1 MGQVVLIMTASI
13 DGYVVRPDGMAV
25 GAMPEPPQLKRWKL
39 DRISRAGMHIMGR
52 VTYEE
57 MRTFWPMSKDPYA
70 APINDIPKVVFS
82 KTLKEADWP
91 ESTIA
96 SGVLAKEIT
105 ALRNKRGGEIIA
117 WGGARFAQALARQ
130 PHQRVR
136 ADYQPGCL
144 RRRQAS
150 VLRSTPSAGTQ
161 VAGHHQ
167 LRKQPR
173 AAALSAQR
181 WSRRLCPAN

>member
-25 GAMPEPPQLKRWKL
+25 GAMPEPPELKRWKL

-70 APINDIPKVVFS
+70 APMNDIPKVVFS

-96 SGVLAKEIT
+96 SGVLAKKIT

-117 WGGARFAQALARQ
+117 WGGASFAQALARANLIDEFALITN
-130 PHQRVR
+130 PV
-136 ADYQPGCL
+136 AYGGGKPLFIDL
-144 RRRQAS
+144 SEALELKLLANTSFAS
-150 VLRSTPSAGTQ
+150 GHVLRLYRPKG
-161 VAGHHQ
+161 G
-167 LRKQPR
+167 RGG
-173 AAALSAQR
+173 
-181 WSRRLCPAN
+181 